1 MLAISSYEFT
11 QETQHPRIRSSKP
24 KHPSKTWRIHA
35 DSTQASPLCFYHVIG
50 TPNPLAFASAASLA
64 LRSPDAL
71 NTTPEWAD
79 WWSWKLKIFC
89 QIVWQKIISYNSTP
103 YCRFTD
109 DHTFWFEDLETIP
122 EDFTETLLAK
132 HQILQTADI
141 YKNRRNLWLI
151 YLIFVSTKKWS
162 WDTLA
167 QVRQCLQFCSL
178 WRWRKG
184 GTVATMNGRD
194 NPFGATKLERKNTLR
209 RIKIQKL

>member
-1 MLAISSYEFT
+1 MAYSCRFNTSLSSLLLPC
-11 QETQHPRIRSSKP
+11 HWDSKP
-24 KHPSKTWRIHA
+24 LGFGFSC
-35 DSTQASPLCFYHVIG
+35 LFG
-50 TPNPLAFASAASLA
+50 LAFAWCSQH
-64 LRSPDAL
+64 D
-71 NTTPEWAD
+71 TGV
-79 WWSWKLKIFC
+79 SWLVIMKIEDILPNC
-89 QIVWQKIISYNSTP
+89 LTIIISYNSTP

-141 YKNRRNLWLI
+141 YMNRRNLLLS
-151 YLIFVSTKKWS
+151 YLSFVSTKKWS

-184 GTVATMNGRD
+184 GTV
-194 NPFGATKLERKNTLR
+194 GATKLERKNTLR